1 MIRAAR
7 ALTITLLAA
16 ALLSLPTSGPV
27 FAQVGNV
34 LSFVK
39 HSNTQGTFT
48 APLLNGDEV
57 GGAAAGLGDLD
68 GPGPS
73 THAVAVGAALDDD
86 GGTDK
91 GAVYILFLNSAGS
104 ILSHTKIS
112 ATQGGLAG
120 PIDALDEF
128 GGAIAFLGD
137 LDGPG
142 PSAGAIAVGVPGD
155 DDGGTDKGAVYILF
169 LSSTGTVLSQQ
180 KISATAGGFTGVLD
194 PLDVFGSSVAWLG
207 DLDRY
212 GESVAALAV
221 GAIGDDD
228 GGTDCGAVWILFLES
243 SGQVRSH
250 QKISRTAGGF
260 TGVLDPFDEF
270 GSALASL
277 QDLDGSGPSTCALAV
292 GAVFDDDGSLDR
304 GAVWVLFLSR
314 TGTVLSH
321 QKISS
326 TAGGLTVALDDL
338 DEFGGSLANAG
349 DMDAGGPGVTTL
361 VVGAV
366 GDDDGGGDRGAI
378 YLLHLTASGFVSSS
392 SKISKTA
399 GNFTAVLDNFD
410 NFGSSVAF
418 LGDLNG
424 AAVGGVTLVVGTI
437 GDDDGG
443 TDRGA
448 IYVLTLSGNPTVDVP
463 GPSVGV
469 LGTGLSP
476 VRPNPCFGRARIP
489 FRIAESAD
497 VGIEIHDVTG
507 RVVRHYQRPQL
518 AAGTH
523 DVEWD
528 GRDDGGR
535 LLPAGAYFVGL
546 RVGGRVIPPTLRTV
560 LVR

>member
-1 MIRAAR
+1 MIRNPR
-7 ALTITLLAA
+7 AFTTTLLAA
-16 ALLSLPTSGPV
+16 ALLSLPAGGPV

-39 HSNTQGTFT
+39 QSDTQGTFT
-48 APLLNGDEV
+48 PPLLNGDEL
-57 GGAAAGLGDLD
+57 GAAAAGLGDLD
-68 GPGPS
+68 GAGPS

-104 ILSHTKIS
+104 ILSSNKIS

-128 GGAIAFLGD
+128 GGSIAFLGD

-142 PSAGAIAVGVPGD
+142 PSACAIAVGAPGD

-169 LSSTGTVLSQQ
+169 LSSTGTLLSQQ
-180 KISATAGGFTGVLD
+180 KISGLAGGFTGTLD
-194 PLDVFGSSVAWLG
+194 AFDSFGGAVAWLG
-207 DLDRY
+207 DLD
-212 GESVAALAV
+212 GHGKAPATLAV
-221 GAIGDDD
+221 GAAIDDD
-228 GGTDCGAVWILFLES
+228 GGADCGAVWVLFLDS
-243 SGQVRSH
+243 SGQVLSH

-260 TGVLDPFDEF
+260 TGVLDAFDEF
-270 GSALASL
+270 GGALASL
-277 QDLDGSGPSTCALAV
+277 QDLDGAGPSTCALAV

-326 TAGGLTVALDDL
+326 TAGGLTATLDDL
-338 DEFGGSLANAG
+338 DEFGGTLANVG
-349 DMDAGGPGVTTL
+349 DMDAGGAGVTTL

-378 YLLHLTASGFVSSS
+378 HLLHLTASGTVSSS
-392 SKISKTA
+392 SKISRTA
-399 GNFTAVLDNFD
+399 GNFTALLDNFD

-424 AAVGGVTLVVGTI
+424 ATAGGVTLAVGTI

-448 IYVLTLSGNPTVDVP
+448 FYILTLSGNPTVDVP
-463 GPSVGV
+463 APSVGV
-469 LGTGLSP
+469 PGTGLAP
-476 VRPNPCFGRARIP
+476 VRPNPCFGRAHIP
-489 FRIAESAD
+489 FRLAESAD

-507 RVVRHYQRPQL
+507 RVVRRYERPQL

-528 GRDDGGR
+528 GRDDEGR
-535 LLPAGAYFVGL
+535 LLPAGTYFVGL
-546 RVGGRVIPPTLRTV
+546 RVAGRVIPPASRTV